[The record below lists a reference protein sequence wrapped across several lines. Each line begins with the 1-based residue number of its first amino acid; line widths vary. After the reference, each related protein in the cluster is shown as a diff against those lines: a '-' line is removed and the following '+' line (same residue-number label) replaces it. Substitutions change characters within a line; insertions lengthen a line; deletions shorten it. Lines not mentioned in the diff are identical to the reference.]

1 MEESCIV
8 HLQVI
13 DGLNLSLVEPLDALA
28 VFPESKLNFIVF
40 GNHICAKAVLLALVP
55 IALIAALVSPGVN
68 SEPMLFVI
76 FVLPLV
82 HATVVPDID
91 AHAFHV
97 VVQPLSLVTSTVEP
111 RVDADS

>member
-1 MEESCIV
+1 MEEGCVV

-13 DGLNLSLVEPLDALA
+13 DGLNLSLVEPFDALA
-28 VFPESKLNFIVF
+28 IFPQSKLNFIVF
-40 GNHICAKAVLLALVP
+40 GDHICAKAMLLALVP

-82 HATVVPDID
+82 HAAVIPDVD
-91 AHAFHV
+91 AHALHV
-97 VVQPLSLVTSTVEP
+97 VVQPLSLVASTV
-111 RVDADS
+111 